1 MTDMIEVSMILIV
14 ALLASFVVLLVKKW
28 GWAEWVQVHGNAF
41 FSELFSCDLCM
52 SFWAAVVICVIM
64 AVVTADTRYILLPI
78 LTTPLTRMMV

>member
-1 MTDMIEVSMILIV
+1 MIEVSMILIV

-28 GWAEWVQVHGNAF
+28 GWAEWVQVHGNVF

-78 LTTPLTRMMV
+78 LTTPLTRIMV